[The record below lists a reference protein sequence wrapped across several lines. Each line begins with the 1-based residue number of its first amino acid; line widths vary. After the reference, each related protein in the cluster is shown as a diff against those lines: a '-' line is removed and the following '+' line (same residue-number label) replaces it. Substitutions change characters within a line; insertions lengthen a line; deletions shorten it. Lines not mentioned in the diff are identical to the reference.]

1 MQPNEILLD
10 TRESRRAAGCARS
23 GPSKLHQAPAQ
34 APARPTGILV
44 EVAGL
49 AGSDLICLYDQKRW
63 ADGLAGT
70 DPGCLET
77 MLSLL
82 AALISGP

>member
-1 MQPNEILLD
+1 MKNDSYEQAFNFQTGAGQPSGSGWGRPCTWRGLL
-10 TRESRRAAGCARS
+10 EPGLE
-23 GPSKLHQAPAQ
+23 P
-34 APARPTGILV
+34 
-44 EVAGL
+44 GL

>member
-1 MQPNEILLD
+1 
-10 TRESRRAAGCARS
+10 
-23 GPSKLHQAPAQ
+23 
-34 APARPTGILV
+34 V